1 MASYLSAENH
11 VKSSL
16 RLGAMLIQYS
26 QVINRNIFL
35 TAGISVFVP
44 GRYIRDVVAEHVPK
58 WTGGF
63 GNVVFNL

>member
-1 MASYLSAENH
+1 
-11 VKSSL
+11 
-16 RLGAMLIQYS
+16 MLIQYS